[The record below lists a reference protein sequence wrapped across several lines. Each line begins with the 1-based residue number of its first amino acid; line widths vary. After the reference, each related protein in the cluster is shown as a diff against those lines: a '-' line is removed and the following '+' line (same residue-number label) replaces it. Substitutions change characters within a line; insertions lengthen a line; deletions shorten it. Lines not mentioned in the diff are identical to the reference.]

1 MVVKIISGI
10 IVPFLLIIFFTRVTY
25 SVVVGT
31 LLTVVLLVLSV
42 YKGYADYPVVIAVE
56 IASVIIGVIYAR
68 KMLDGL
74 REKA

>member
-10 IVPFLLIIFFTRVTY
+10 ILPFLLIIFFTRVTY

-31 LLTVVLLVLSV
+31 LLTVVLLALSI

-56 IASVIIGVIYAR
+56 IASVMIGIMYAR
-68 KMLDGL
+68 KMLDHL
-74 REKA
+74 RKKA